1 MATFANVK
9 PGPLSDGVVY
19 AQNLL
24 LPAQEGSLFS
34 STPGQVMDPI
44 PVLYNQAVVAVITV
58 QAFNVLTDQASY
70 VWLQSDNGDGNWL
83 DLSWA
88 TFTAIGGSTG
98 RFVLAAGAFA
108 ANSFQ
113 QVRQPGTPPSPANGS
128 NSCPLGGRL
137 RFVGQTNATA
147 SGSSASSGPGG
158 NGIFVSILYRLI
170 GLR

>member
-1 MATFANVK
+1 MTTFASTK
-9 PGPLSDGVVY
+9 IGPLSDGVVY
-19 AQNLL
+19 ASNFL
-24 LPAQEGSLFS
+24 LPAQEGSLYS
-34 STPGQVMDPI
+34 SIPGQTLDPI
-44 PVLYNQAVVAVITV
+44 PTLFTQAVIAVITF

-70 VWLQSDNGDGNWL
+70 VILQSDNGDGNWL

-137 RFVGQTNATA
+137 RFVGQTNATT
-147 SGSSASSGPGG
+147 SGSSASSGPSG
-158 NGIFVSILYRLI
+158 NGVYVNVLLKLI